1 MHGRGRYRVS
11 ALHLHRDARPEGR
24 AREARMGHAILG
36 NVTLNF
42 TIGWLYP
49 DLMNIYG
56 DRGNIL
62 TLLRRAEWHG
72 YEARVVELGR
82 GAAREMDDVD
92 VFFFGGGQDREQ
104 ALIYDDLREFKQES
118 LQKAVANGAQ
128 ILAVCGGYQ
137 LLGEYY
143 QTADGER
150 YDGIGLIDVT
160 TQAGKKRFIGDVVV
174 QTSIEGLEPSSL
186 VGFENHSGRTF
197 LGPNARPLG
206 KVLKGHGNNGS
217 GHQEGCMQ
225 GGVIGT
231 YMHGSLLPK
240 NPHLAD
246 HLIVGALRRRG
257 GGALSHLDDSA
268 ELAAHGWILQRAQR
282 RWSAR
287 RSRSGRPAFATP
299 APRAAPGRSTR
310 ASRTASACAG
320 RPGYRPGRPRCATAP
335 APVAGRRGARRA
347 PSP

>member
-1 MHGRGRYRVS
+1 
-11 ALHLHRDARPEGR
+11 
-24 AREARMGHAILG
+24 MGHAILG

-42 TIGWLYP
+42 TVGWLYP

-82 GAAREMDDVD
+82 GAATQMDDID

-118 LQKAVANGAQ
+118 LRKAVENGAQ

-137 LLGEYY
+137 LLGHYY
-143 QTADGER
+143 QTADGQR
-150 YDGIGLIDVT
+150 YDGIGLIDVRT
-160 TQAGKKRFIGDVVV
+160 EAGKKRFIGDVVV
-174 QTSIEGLEPSSL
+174 LTSIEGLTPSTL

-197 LGPNARPLG
+197 LGPKAKPLG
-206 KVLKGHGNNGS
+206 KVLQGHGNNGS
-217 GHQEGCMQ
+217 DHQEGCIQ
-225 GGVIGT
+225 GGIIGT

-246 HLIVGALRRRG
+246 QLIAAALKRRG
-257 GGALSHLDDSA
+257 GAALSHLDDSA

-282 RWSAR
+282 R
-287 RSRSGRPAFATP
+287 
-299 APRAAPGRSTR
+299 
-310 ASRTASACAG
+310 
-320 RPGYRPGRPRCATAP
+320 
-335 APVAGRRGARRA
+335 
-347 PSP
+347 

>member
-1 MHGRGRYRVS
+1 
-11 ALHLHRDARPEGR
+11 
-24 AREARMGHAILG
+24 MGHAILG

-42 TIGWLYP
+42 TVGWLYP

-72 YEARVVELGR
+72 YEAKVVELGR
-82 GAAREMDDVD
+82 GAATQMDDID

-118 LQKAVANGAQ
+118 LRKAVENGAQ

-137 LLGEYY
+137 LLGHYY
-143 QTADGER
+143 QTADGQR
-150 YDGIGLIDVT
+150 YDGIGLIDVRT
-160 TQAGKKRFIGDVVV
+160 EAGKKRFIGDVVV
-174 QTSIEGLEPSSL
+174 LTSIEGLTPSTL

-197 LGPNARPLG
+197 LGPNAKPLG
-206 KVLKGHGNNGS
+206 KVLQGHGNNGS
-217 GHQEGCMQ
+217 DHQEGCIQ
-225 GGVIGT
+225 GGIIGT

-246 HLIVGALRRRG
+246 QLIAAALRRRG
-257 GGALSHLDDSA
+257 GAALSHLDDSA

-282 RWSAR
+282 R
-287 RSRSGRPAFATP
+287 
-299 APRAAPGRSTR
+299 
-310 ASRTASACAG
+310 
-320 RPGYRPGRPRCATAP
+320 
-335 APVAGRRGARRA
+335 
-347 PSP
+347 